1 MRSAGRSAENYS
13 NFGHRS
19 PPAMHISDGII
30 ATELCVAAD
39 VLCAGGVLVLGR
51 RIRPEQIPAMG
62 FVGAALFAA
71 SLIHFPVAGTAM
83 HLGLV
88 GLAGVILGVQA
99 LPVLFLALLFQSLI
113 FQHGGLVTLGLNTL
127 NMSAGALAAWTLWRH
142 LPLAEGVRGFAAG
155 FVGIL
160 LPATLVVGEFL
171 ATGYGREIGVLWF
184 AYLVA
189 AVVEGLLTATAVGF
203 LRRVQPEV
211 LEFGTA

>member
-1 MRSAGRSAENYS
+1 
-13 NFGHRS
+13 
-19 PPAMHISDGII
+19 MHISDGII
-30 ATELCVAAD
+30 ATEICVAAG
-39 VLCAGGVLVLGR
+39 VVCAGAVLALGR
-51 RIRPEQIPAMG
+51 RIETEQIPAMG

-71 SLIHFPVAGTAM
+71 SLIHLPVAGTAM

-99 LPVLFLALLFQSLI
+99 LPVIFLALLFQSLI

-127 NMSAGALAAWTLWRH
+127 NLSAGALAAGLVWRH
-142 LPLAEGVRGFAAG
+142 LPMVEAGRSFAAG

-160 LPATLVVGEFL
+160 LPATLVIGEFL
-171 ATGYGREIGVLWF
+171 ATGYGRQIGVLWV
-184 AYLVA
+184 AYAAA

-211 LEFGTA
+211 LHFGTA